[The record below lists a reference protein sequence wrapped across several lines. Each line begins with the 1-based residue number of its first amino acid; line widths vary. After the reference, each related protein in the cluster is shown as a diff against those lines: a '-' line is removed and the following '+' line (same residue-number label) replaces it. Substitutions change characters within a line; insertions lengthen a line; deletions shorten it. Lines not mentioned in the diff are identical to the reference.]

1 MTTEIKATEKIQ
13 TRLIYL
19 KKAHRELDEKI
30 ILEERKRSDDD
41 LHRLKLKKL
50 HMKEEIAE
58 LEEELPYAT
67 LDEWW
72 EVEKAFEQ

>member
-1 MTTEIKATEKIQ
+1 MTTETKATEKIQ

-41 LHRLKLKKL
+41 LHKLKLKKL
-50 HMKEEIAE
+50 HMKEEIAV
-58 LEEELPYAT
+58 LENELPYAT

-72 EVEKAFEQ
+72 KKEEIFEQ

>member
-1 MTTEIKATEKIQ
+1 
-13 TRLIYL
+13 
-19 KKAHRELDEKI
+19 
-30 ILEERKRSDDD
+30 
-41 LHRLKLKKL
+41 
-50 HMKEEIAE
+50 MKEEIAV